1 MPPSI
6 THRRIRNA
14 LALAAASAMMG
25 SLWAVPASADDPDE
39 NANSDNPILNSL
51 SMIPE
56 VQGPI
61 VEDDTTHMF
70 SSMKRARV
78 PFDVADYG
86 YVEEEYFLSGTS
98 NVYDDISGSVAV
110 VTEDVPYVNRIIVR
124 RPANAADS
132 SGVIDVEVTNA
143 SNGFAGEDMWRRLWQ
158 HHFANGD
165 TYIGIVSK
173 PNQIEALK
181 TYDPVRYAPVGW
193 DEEGQAWD
201 IIAQMGALLKSDD
214 AGLILGG
221 QEPKTILLTGQS
233 QSGGYLAT
241 YTNKIAGLAEEA
253 NGQSVYDGYLN
264 VAGLTGRALRAGG
277 KATPAADPELSV
289 PNILVDSELI
299 LDRRGPRELP
309 PKQRV
314 WAVPGTPHT
323 DLLSPVIPSDEEIA
337 KSGRSFNTDVHKP
350 EFLEKLSYYPL
361 EPTIF
366 AATDALVKWHQE
378 GIPAAPSLWETTT
391 DTGALVRDDAGNVK
405 GGVRYGLIDHP
416 LGQYLGTDGP
426 GFTAHGVM
434 NLISLHEFLA
444 AYGTRADYL
453 ALMAEVD
460 AGQIEAGYLTTEG
473 EDYFVKVANYMM
485 DRIGVAQTP
494 AAATLS
500 TTTTP
505 QTCSASGA
513 SVPGSIILDY
523 TGVASA
529 YVYVGETTGTKAGDL
544 SSLSAGKYL
553 IIATAS
559 DGHAFTTIP
568 DGWKASPTKDAD
580 GNTVEI
586 SGIVE
591 VGATNCT
598 PTTTPPVTKPPT
610 PSYPGALY
618 TTPGYHDYNGRHWF
632 TSCEPYS
639 VTQRC
644 RTLIQATT
652 VTQVNGKFVTKLG
665 WSFNNLTYLPAKK
678 SVWAGNPLA
687 KTGSWA
693 ALDGRRW
700 RTECN
705 TPATGGN
712 GCRSYVTANVIQNI
726 ATPGKPVVYG
736 WVTKEVFNNIV
747 LFS

>member
-1 MPPSI
+1 
-6 THRRIRNA
+6 
-14 LALAAASAMMG
+14 
-25 SLWAVPASADDPDE
+25 
-39 NANSDNPILNSL
+39 
-51 SMIPE
+51 MIPE

-61 VEDDTTHMF
+61 LEDDTTHMF

-98 NVYDDISGSVAV
+98 NVYDDASGDVAV

-124 RPANAADS
+124 RPAKAADS

-165 TYIGIVSK
+165 TYVGIVSK
-173 PNQIEALK
+173 PSQIEALK
-181 TYDPVRYAPVGW
+181 TYDPVRYAPVAW

-201 IIAQMGALLKSDD
+201 IIAQMGALLKSED

-264 VAGLTGRALRAGG
+264 VAGLTGRSLRTGG
-277 KATPAADPELSV
+277 RATPAVDPVLSV
-289 PNILVDSELI
+289 PNILVDSEAI
-299 LDRRGPRELP
+299 LDRRGPRSLP

-350 EFLEKLSYYPL
+350 EFLERLNHYPL

-391 DTGALVRDDAGNVK
+391 ATGALLRDDAGNAL

-434 NLISLHEFLA
+434 DLMSLSDFTT
-444 AYGTRADYL
+444 AYKTRAQYL

-460 AGQIEAGYLTTEG
+460 ARQISAGYLTPEG
-473 EDYFVKVANYMM
+473 EDYFVHVANYMM
-485 DRIGVAQTP
+485 DRIGVAKTP
-494 AAATLS
+494 LAATIS
-500 TTTTP
+500 ATTAP

-513 SVPGSIILDY
+513 SVPGSVTLTQD
-523 TGVASA
+523 GVASVE
-529 YVYVGETTGTKAGDL
+529 VYVGEKTGTKAGDL
-544 SSLSAGKYL
+544 SSLAAGKYL
-553 IIATAS
+553 IIATAK

-568 DGWKASPTKDAD
+568 DGWTASPTKDAE
-580 GNTVEI
+580 GNTVKI
-586 SGIVE
+586 SGIVT
-591 VGATNCT
+591 VGATTCT
-598 PTTTPPVTKPPT
+598 PPTTTPPVTTPPPT
-610 PSYPGALY
+610 PSYPGSIY
-618 TTPGYHDYNGRHWF
+618 TTPGYHNYNGRHWF

-652 VTQVNGKFVTKLG
+652 VTQVKGQFIKKLG
-665 WSFNNLTYLPAKK
+665 WTFNNLTYLPAKK

-687 KTGSWA
+687 RTGSWTA
-693 ALDGRRW
+693 ADGRQW

-712 GCRSYVTANVIQNI
+712 GCRSYATAKVIDNI
-726 ATPGKPVVYG
+726 AKTGQPVRYG
-736 WVTKEVFNNIV
+736 WITKEIFNNIV